1 MHLFVIITIQKP
13 RRLLRLQ
20 DILGRK
26 YSVDRIKLGTFKI
39 TVFFTGHSTSPITS
53 STYTSSHKHD

>member
-39 TVFFTGHSTSPITS
+39 TVFLQVILLSPITS
-53 STYTSSHKHD
+53 YLYIFT